1 MEHTNLSNESESDLK
16 NASLTRTEP
25 GSGVNGLKPLR
36 VSGNRRYLETADGAP
51 FFWLGDT
58 AWELFHRLSR
68 EDAELYLRTRA
79 GQGFTVIQ
87 AVLLAE
93 FAGVT
98 TGNAY
103 GRLPLGMNDED
114 QPDPQRPD
122 LDGPYSYWDHVDY
135 ILDTAERLGLYIALL
150 PTWGDKFNR
159 IGGKGPEIFTADN
172 AAAYGRWLGGRY
184 MTRANV
190 IWVLGG
196 DRTLTTSR
204 HFGVVNGMARGLKEG
219 GAEQLMTFHPK
230 GAESSSHHLHDEEW
244 LDFNMIQSG
253 HGEREITNY
262 VRVQSDYAREPF
274 KPTVDAEP
282 CYEDIPVGFN
292 EDNGYFDAADV
303 RRAAYY
309 AMLSGA
315 FGHTYGHHSVWSMCE
330 GRHDPSGFTEP
341 GAFFIMSWREALRRP
356 GAEQMRHLRKLLEP
370 YLGDGLAP
378 NQKLIAANFGG
389 ANFMTAA
396 QTSTTAFIYCPNG
409 LYVDAAMGYIEGK
422 EAVASWYSP
431 REGLMIPGERVPN
444 EGIQRFAAP
453 NSGRGNDW
461 VLILEGV

>member
-68 EDAELYLRTRA
+68 EDAGLYLRTRA
-79 GQGFTVIQ
+79 EQGFTVIQ

-114 QPDPQRPD
+114 LPDPQRPD

-184 MTRANV
+184 KTRANV

-196 DRTLTTSR
+196 DRTLTTSL
-204 HFGVVNGMARGLKEG
+204 HFNVVNGMARGLKEG

-262 VRVQSDYAREPF
+262 VRVQSDYAREPV

-282 CYEDIPVGFN
+282 CYEDIPVSFN
-292 EDNGYFDAADV
+292 EKNGYFDAADV

-341 GAFFIMSWREALRRP
+341 GTFSSCPGVRRSAVRVRNRC
-356 GAEQMRHLRKLLEP
+356 GISASCWS
-370 YLGDGLAP
+370 
-378 NQKLIAANFGG
+378 LI
-389 ANFMTAA
+389 
-396 QTSTTAFIYCPNG
+396 
-409 LYVDAAMGYIEGK
+409 
-422 EAVASWYSP
+422 
-431 REGLMIPGERVPN
+431 
-444 EGIQRFAAP
+444 
-453 NSGRGNDW
+453 
-461 VLILEGV
+461 